1 MKSYI
6 KFYEKLP
13 VCVEREE
20 LHRQIRLALNEGNL
34 SNETRTFYA
43 IVEDM
48 YCMTKLMQLLHE
60 SLKDVEKGREI
71 TADRREVWQS
81 AMESSEA
88 MLEKWETALLE
99 MR

>member
-20 LHRQIRLALNEGNL
+20 LHRQIRLALNEQNL
-34 SNETRTFYA
+34 SNEKRTFYA

-60 SLKDVEKGREI
+60 GFQDMERGRELP
-71 TADRREVWQS
+71 ADKREVWKS

-88 MLEKWETALLE
+88 MLEKWETALIQ